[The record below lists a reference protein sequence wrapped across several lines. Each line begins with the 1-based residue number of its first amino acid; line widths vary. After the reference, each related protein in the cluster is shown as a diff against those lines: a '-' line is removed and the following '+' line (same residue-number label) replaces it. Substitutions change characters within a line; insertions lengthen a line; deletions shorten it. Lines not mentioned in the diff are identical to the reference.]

1 LNAGVF
7 YTFQEHY
14 NVKLM
19 VYNLT
24 SRHNVEPDYS
34 YYGNDFLTRVPPRS
48 FDLTL
53 SGKF

>member
-1 LNAGVF
+1 
-7 YTFQEHY
+7 
-14 NVKLM
+14 

-24 SRHNVEPDYS
+24 SQHNLVNDYP

-48 FDLTL
+48 YDLTL